1 MKNVLFIL
9 YLLSIGHMASYG
21 QIYLTQDPK
30 LERQLQESGLIHQP
44 LPLNIEH
51 SFEAYGWK
59 KEVLQSTPLTHTTG
73 TEGWSHSG
81 AGSMSFSTEKTVS
94 GKGSIKL
101 QFPTFTGKRATGSPS
116 DPDYATYGNSS
127 VTYHLNGANL
137 EKYNRITFSIYP
149 DCDGARIVNMNLTFH
164 NADTPAK
171 KGYNPPSGSHLIN
184 LVNKEWNHCFL
195 EIDEYQRDKVMS
207 ISFSTALK
215 GKDRTTG
222 DSATYYIDNLLL
234 QTVKAPE
241 KVSGWIPADGIISYS
256 TTGYAINHPKTALI
270 NTNVTIDANK
280 RFQLL
285 TTDGQVAYEGDI
297 REETTTLGR
306 FGLID
311 FTSFDHP
318 GAYRLKA
325 GNTLTPTF
333 RIGERL
339 WEDSQWRVLNFIF
352 CQRCG
357 YPVSW
362 QACLLPRRP
371 NVPA

>member
-59 KEVLQSTPLTHTTG
+59 KEVLQSTPFTHTTG

-101 QFPTFTGKRATGSPS
+101 QFPTVTGKRATGSPS

-171 KGYNPPSGSHLIN
+171 KEYNPPSGSHLIN

-207 ISFSTALK
+207 ISFSTA
-215 GKDRTTG
+215 
-222 DSATYYIDNLLL
+222 
-234 QTVKAPE
+234 VFP
-241 KVSGWIPADGIISYS
+241 
-256 TTGYAINHPKTALI
+256 
-270 NTNVTIDANK
+270 
-280 RFQLL
+280 
-285 TTDGQVAYEGDI
+285 
-297 REETTTLGR
+297 
-306 FGLID
+306 
-311 FTSFDHP
+311 
-318 GAYRLKA
+318 
-325 GNTLTPTF
+325 
-333 RIGERL
+333 
-339 WEDSQWRVLNFIF
+339 
-352 CQRCG
+352 
-357 YPVSW
+357 
-362 QACLLPRRP
+362 
-371 NVPA
+371 